1 MQNIDKSYKNQQK
14 LNQYKANLNNKNINF
29 KGHTIKEKADG
40 NRVHEFFL
48 PPGVKGAELEV
59 LTVSQDGKQTIK
71 KLAPQKNERGLNFWQ
86 MPVNEKERVLY
97 KFYIPGEK
105 EKKAYLDNVRS
116 VSIADTRKLNA
127 EIEAKEKDLEVKTK
141 DLEAKTK
148 ILEANNTEANKTAK
162 KAAEA
167 AKEAAEKAKNAAIAT
182 KETLLKENQYSVAI
196 NTAKPVMNV
205 PKAMYHIVPDSVAL
219 NDGKKNVR
227 RNHFYN
233 YGGKLSDMSAKI
245 PEMKKLG
252 IKRLL
257 STPVFGDDV
266 LSNHGYW
273 TTNPYITTSNKGT
286 LKDFKKIQVDLYK
299 HGMGFVADGA
309 FVNEGMEGIHLADVI
324 KHGENSP
331 FFHWF
336 ETHNFKDNGGL
347 QMGLLPINKEAY
359 DNYDV
364 HIVNSP
370 YTHKLESGKVIVSKN
385 DNYNPNKPTF
395 AQIYDTKL
403 VKPEDEAVWAK
414 GDPIRGYHGYDPNM
428 KTYMDSVQ
436 PVAIEIPAEEV
447 SKKFKQLNGQELG
460 EGIQLKDKLS
470 AWDNFSFVRSDKSG
484 GVTLWD
490 GNKDI
495 AKLMFMR
502 PESKM
507 AELSQKYDAKKL
519 KAATC
524 QVQDYVCG
532 VGQYWAESVDRTLT
546 EYTAK
551 TLGDELKGDKSA
563 AKIISTLNKLAQ
575 DKKDPKIPPLV
586 SELIAKGEINTETI
600 ANILDKTKKNNPH
613 ERYLAKTPETIKD
626 AVMNTHLD
634 GIEFPRE
641 IATLVSSPHLKKLA
655 NTEDQIGLSRSELLN
670 HPEYKNM
677 SKTYQKMDKVLQDVV
692 TPKVIEIIKSN
703 DDLSKNL
710 LDGNELK
717 EGAKHTFRLIS
728 DDIVKSVVM
737 KSVADYKPKF
747 DNEGNMEWT
756 QKDVTEFQD
765 ATRKNRLYKGGSS
778 HEDEVNNFINSL
790 KEGMGRITADDKKEI
805 ADNMNKRIKNVDP
818 DIVKIAK
825 LILHKTESGLN
836 LRIDAAK
843 DVADI
848 DEIRRVK
855 ALADIEAAKK
865 AKGLQALKVNV
876 EAVYKENIDFVTKF
890 WTKFRSSVGESNPN
904 SYGIC
909 EFTDL
914 GDMDKNWDHSVM
926 TETKSLDN
934 TGFTT
939 QTNYNYLYST
949 PQKLVHDPGEIND
962 MERSIS
968 PRSFYALKEALGISD
983 PENINA
989 SKMLGAMTIDNQ
1001 AASHVMQGNQDKA
1014 RILDTLAMDPFIF
1027 RKDPG
1032 LAKKFAVID
1041 SVKKS
1046 LKGTSSVNDVAA
1058 PTDYPRF
1065 TDVPMVKDFIN
1076 KLDAGFAN
1084 VPNEDWG
1091 TKTPE
1096 AKLEQILNSHQYNDW
1111 LTEKPIFSDKFTKN
1125 DYFKF
1130 KEAMQSGS
1138 LEEKYFDNYKNYLE
1152 QRIPLS
1158 THEQTIV
1165 DRISE
1170 SYDKVQ
1176 NNIAKSETNALIK
1189 KYKLKE
1195 GDIDGLAKNIGMEQI
1210 HAEAKAEKLGKVLE
1224 QHQVNSFNTLVSKLG
1239 AGAANDTVKISED
1252 DIVNFASSK
1261 GKKVEELAKEH
1272 GNKFIKN
1279 IGSEHI
1285 GRREF
1290 AHVFSEVFDAA
1301 KLSEV
1306 GLSNEEF
1313 EKLKLSNV
1321 HEKYI
1326 EPALEKY
1333 KGMVQMM
1340 VALPGNPTIY
1350 AGDDLGMTG
1359 GETSCKNIYI
1369 QNRNLLDWDKLNDP
1383 NSQVAKFRTELG
1395 KIMEI
1400 RNTPE
1405 YSPLVNGHSIAL
1417 SNPLDK
1423 ANKPINNLFAMY
1435 RYNDESDVITVLNNK
1450 GFMNTREVSSRTNSC
1465 ESIPLVSDYAKTGIP
1480 GGLEKGTE
1488 YLDQHGVKYIVNDEG
1503 KALIR
1508 ADKQAIELKDSAL
1521 YIRRKESFLESFV
1534 GKFNKTHEPHLKAL
1548 GIEVKDGSITDVKK
1562 AANIIREKI
1571 NIGVDQLPKEQQ
1583 EHFKNLNIFTN
1594 IREEVTKIT
1603 DDQLNAARFAIYE
1616 EGGLG
1621 GIVKEAAD
1629 SAVAGVIKKGKDAA
1643 HGKNLIEVISKNKGK
1658 IACSVVGAMGLAA
1671 AGMHMYNKQK
1681 AQKDT
1686 QYKA

>member
-48 PPGVKGAELEV
+48 PPGVKGAEIEV

-71 KLAPQKNERGLNFWQ
+71 KLAPQKNESGLNFWQ

-97 KFYIPGEK
+97 RFNIPGSGK
-105 EKKAYLDNVRS
+105 YLDNVRT
-116 VSIADTRKLNA
+116 VNPG
-127 EIEAKEKDLEVKTK
+127 KDLG
-141 DLEAKTK
+141 D
-148 ILEANNTEANKTAK
+148 
-162 KAAEA
+162 
-167 AKEAAEKAKNAAIAT
+167 
-182 KETLLKENQYSVAI
+182 YSVAV
-196 NTAKPVMNV
+196 NTAKPVMNMS
-205 PKAMYHIVPDSVAL
+205 KSMYHIVPDSVAL
-219 NDGKKNVR
+219 AKGKEANR

-245 PEMKKLG
+245 PEIKKLG
-252 IKRLL
+252 VKRLL

-299 HGMGFVADGA
+299 NGMGFIADGA
-309 FVNEGMEGIHLADVI
+309 FVNEGMEGIHIADVI

-336 ETHNFKDNGGL
+336 ETHNFKDSGGL

-359 DNYDV
+359 ENCDV
-364 HIVNSP
+364 HMVNSP
-370 YTHKLESGKVIVSKN
+370 YTHRTENKKIITEKN
-385 DNYNPNKPTF
+385 KNYDPNKPTF
-395 AQIYDTKL
+395 AQIYDKRL
-403 VKPEDEAVWAK
+403 VKAEDKAVWTN
-414 GDPIRGYHGYDPNM
+414 GDPIRGYHGYDPKM

-436 PVAIEIPAEEV
+436 PVAIEVPAEEV
-447 SKKFKQLNGQELG
+447 SKKFKQLNGKELG

-507 AELSQKYDAKKL
+507 AELSQKYDATKL

-524 QVQDYVCG
+524 QVQDYIVG
-532 VGQYWAESVDRTLT
+532 VGKYWTETVDKTLT
-546 EYTAK
+546 EHTAK
-551 TLGDELKGDKSA
+551 NLGDVLKGEKDSK
-563 AKIISTLNKLAQ
+563 KIISALDELS
-575 DKKDPKIPPLV
+575 KKEIISPDV
-586 SELIAKGEINTETI
+586 SKLIAKGEINAETI
-600 ANILDKTKKNNPH
+600 ANILDKTKENNPH
-613 ERYLAKTPETIKD
+613 EKYLANTPKTVKE
-626 AVMNTHLD
+626 AVLNTQLD

-655 NTEDQIGLSRSELLN
+655 NTEDQIGLSRSKLLE

-703 DDLSKNL
+703 DELSKNL

-717 EGAKHTFRLIS
+717 KGAEHTFRLIS

-737 KSVADYKPKF
+737 KSVSDYKPKF

-756 QKDVTEFQD
+756 QKDVAKFHD

-790 KEGMGRITADDKKEI
+790 KEGMSRITADDKKEI
-805 ADNMNKRIKNVDP
+805 ADSMNKRVKNVDS
-818 DIVKIAK
+818 DIVKISK

-836 LRIDAAK
+836 WRIDAAK

-848 DEIRRVK
+848 DEIRRV
-855 ALADIEAAKK
+855 
-865 AKGLQALKVNV
+865 QALRNEAYNKARGPILKQVNEGVHSFDNDKQLDDFKNILTKKIESTDDINKVNAYLKKHPV
-876 EAVYKENIDFVTKF
+876 KEVSKAIADADTTYKENLGFVTKF
-890 WTKFRSSVGESNPN
+890 WTKFRFGVGESNSK

-914 GDMDKNWDHSVM
+914 PGMDKGWIDSVM
-926 TETKSLDN
+926 TEAKSLDT

-939 QTNYNYLYST
+939 QTNYNYLYSM
-949 PQKLVHDPGEIND
+949 PQQLVHDCGEMGD
-962 MERSIS
+962 MFGEANTIKGFAS
-968 PRSFYALKEALGISD
+968 LKETLGFNPSD
-983 PENINA
+983 VGGDGINYA
-989 SKMLGAMTIDNQ
+989 PARMLNSVHDHAVF
-1001 AASHVMQGNQDKA
+1001 SHVAQGNHDKPRILHSFTLASNEFKNDPGTAMKNAMLDAVSKSLTEKSSILPIEKADKRSTNAFDELLTKIDTAFSKVSNDDAKWWSTNDKA
-1014 RILDTLAMDPFIF
+1014 
-1027 RKDPG
+1027 
-1032 LAKKFAVID
+1032 AKKD
-1041 SVKKS
+1041 H
-1046 LKGTSSVNDVAA
+1046 
-1058 PTDYPRF
+1058 
-1065 TDVPMVKDFIN
+1065 
-1076 KLDAGFAN
+1076 
-1084 VPNEDWG
+1084 
-1091 TKTPE
+1091 
-1096 AKLEQILNSHQYNDW
+1096 ILNSINGDDW
-1111 LTEKPIFSDKFTKN
+1111 LKN
-1125 DYFKF
+1125 
-1130 KEAMQSGS
+1130 
-1138 LEEKYFDNYKNYLE
+1138 KNYNNQLKKEDYDSLKIKINE
-1152 QRIPLS
+1152 QYKIADDEFKKKAMTYRTNLDSHQQKITGRL
-1158 THEQTIV
+1158 TEAF
-1165 DRISE
+1165 
-1170 SYDKVQ
+1170 DKVQ
-1176 NNIAKSETNALIK
+1176 RNIAKSETAALIK
-1189 KYKLKE
+1189 EYNLKE
-1195 GDIDGLAKNIGMEQI
+1195 GDVDGLAQKIGMEQV
-1210 HAEAKAEKLGKVLE
+1210 HAEAGAHKIENVIKENKVD
-1224 QHQVNSFNTLVSKLG
+1224 SFKELISKLG
-1239 AGAANDTVKISED
+1239 EDNAREAIKVSED
-1252 DIVNFASSK
+1252 DIANFASTK
-1261 GKKVEELAKEH
+1261 GKSVEALAKEH
-1272 GNKFIKN
+1272 GNNFINK

-1285 GRREF
+1285 GRRDF
-1290 AHVFSEVFDAA
+1290 AHVYSEVLNEA
-1301 KLSEV
+1301 KLDEL
-1306 GLSNEEF
+1306 GLSKEEAG
-1313 EKLKLSNV
+1313 KLKFSNV
-1321 HEKYI
+1321 HEKFL

-1333 KGMVQMM
+1333 KGMIQMM

-1359 GETSCKNIYI
+1359 AETSCKNIYI

-1383 NSQVAKFRTELG
+1383 NSPISKFRTELSEITG
-1395 KIMEI
+1395 I
-1400 RNTPE
+1400 RNKPE
-1405 YSPLVNGHSIAL
+1405 YSPLVNGHSIFL
-1417 SNPLDK
+1417 GEPDS
-1423 ANKPINNLFAMY
+1423 NLFAMY

-1450 GFMNTREVSSRTNSC
+1450 GFLNNREITSRTNSC
-1465 ESIPLVSDYAKTGIP
+1465 ESIPLVSNANKAGIP

-1534 GKFNKTHEPHLKAL
+1534 GKFNEAQEPHLKAL
-1548 GIEVKDGSITDVKK
+1548 GIEMKDGSVTDVKK

-1571 NIGVDQLPKEQQ
+1571 NIGVDKLPKEQQ
-1583 EHFKNLNIFTN
+1583 EPFKNLNIFTN
-1594 IREEVTKIT
+1594 IREEVTNLT
-1603 DDQLNAARFAIYE
+1603 DDQLKAARVAIYE

-1621 GIVKEAAD
+1621 GIIKEAAD
-1629 SAVAGVIKKGKDAA
+1629 SAVAGVIKKGKDVA
-1643 HGKNLIEVISKNKGK
+1643 HGKSLIEVISKNKGK